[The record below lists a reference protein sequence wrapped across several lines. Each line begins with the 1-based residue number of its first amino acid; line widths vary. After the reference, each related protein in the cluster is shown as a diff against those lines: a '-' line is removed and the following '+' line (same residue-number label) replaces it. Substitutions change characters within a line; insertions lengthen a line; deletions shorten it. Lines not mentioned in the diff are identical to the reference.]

1 VAIKKN
7 TTNSISKKETKSN
20 KTSVK
25 SSKAKKATED
35 TTPAPQEGQQYI
47 LNGVSITTAATS
59 LTNESLAAMCDFEK
73 AFGATTQQQE
83 QFDQQIQL
91 QLQSILNGSA
101 AAQLAKPKSPVQTRP
116 AEPSPIKQ
124 VESMPSL
131 DDFFSIGGAAPLE
144 QSSPSPV
151 KPNQKPLKPKPPK
164 SKPVLDSLSPVKP
177 SKNSQPTPTKAGP
190 KNVLKKQPAYAHKSW
205 SQERSDSA
213 QAHTE
218 QSYLAQA

>member
-124 VESMPSL
+124 VESMPSGL
-131 DDFFSIGGAAPLE
+131 A
-144 QSSPSPV
+144 QSS
-151 KPNQKPLKPKPPK
+151 Q
-164 SKPVLDSLSPVKP
+164 
-177 SKNSQPTPTKAGP
+177 T
-190 KNVLKKQPAYAHKSW
+190 LKKQPAYAHKSW